1 MVFGWFSATEN
12 KDGEYDPSPVT
23 LFLGT
28 SKTSSYKKIDHEVT
42 YTGTKPILV
51 ACTDEYRM
59 PMENE
64 KVFSTG
70 NHPVEMLVPM
80 LHFRDAGFKFDIAT
94 TSGESVKLEMW
105 AYPTNDENVKNIHE
119 EVKAMMEKPKKLSDI
134 KSLDDYSAIF
144 IPGGHGC
151 MINLP
156 QNAALGSLLHM
167 AHERGLPTVTLCH
180 GPAALLSTTRVEGKE
195 FAYKG
200 YKIMCFTDR
209 TDGFT
214 PKLGYLPGNMPW
226 KCQEAVEKEGALVQ
240 NKTETGAVHQ
250 DRELI
255 TGDSPNA
262 ANNLGKLAAP
272 ILAKYAVDNNL

>member
-1 MVFGWFSATEN
+1 MFSWFSAKQ
-12 KDGEYDPSPVT
+12 KDDGDFDPSPFT
-23 LFLGT
+23 LFMGT
-28 SKTSSYKKIDHEVT
+28 SKKTSYKPVDHEVR
-42 YTGTKPILV
+42 YTGSKPILV

-59 PMENE
+59 PMENG
-64 KVFSTG
+64 KVFATG

-80 LHFRDAGFKFDIAT
+80 LHFRDAGFTFDIAT
-94 TSGESVKLEMW
+94 ATGGAVQLEMW
-105 AYPTNDENVKNIHE
+105 AYPTDDENVKTFHE
-119 EVKAMMEKPKKLSDI
+119 EIKSKMEKPKALSSITSIDE
-134 KSLDDYSAIF
+134 YAAIF

-156 QNAALGSLLHM
+156 KNAALGALLHK
-167 AHERGLPTVTLCH
+167 AHEKGLPTVTLCH
-180 GPAALLSTTRVEGKE
+180 GPSALLSTKCGKGQE
-195 FAYKG
+195 FAYEG

-226 KCQEAVEKEGALVQ
+226 KCQEALEEEGIQVL
-240 NKTETGAVHQ
+240 NKSESGAVHQ

-262 ANNLGKLAAP
+262 ANNLGVLAAP